1 MKGTKMMADDDSGAE
16 LGDHEAPPYPGPLR
30 FEILLGLDT
39 DNYEIPEKYEFK
51 TQAEAAAFWRGVNDA
66 EGWNGYVLLKDGD
79 TFVRDGIQEN
89 GDVMVV
95 AKNGEREL
103 RESSKF

>member
-1 MKGTKMMADDDSGAE
+1 M
-16 LGDHEAPPYPGPLR
+16 
-30 FEILLGLDT
+30 
-39 DNYEIPEKYEFK
+39 
-51 TQAEAAAFWRGVNDA
+51 V
-66 EGWNGYVLLKDGD
+66 